1 MAGGDKKESVLSCGL
16 WIRCQPDLL
25 GQVQRGAQLLGEH
38 EDRSFGY
45 HLGQGSL
52 RFGIADEEVDA

>member
-1 MAGGDKKESVLSCGL
+1 MAGGDEKESVLSCGL
-16 WIRCQPDLL
+16 RIRGQSDFL
-25 GQVQRGAQLLGEH
+25 GQVQRGTQLLRQH

-52 RFGIADEEVDA
+52 GFGIAEEEVDA